1 MGLLRCLYVRSCDPG
16 WERAAEGWRS
26 EGMTDCLFCKIVAG
40 DIPSEIVH
48 ETSTTVAFKDINPAA
63 PLHVLVVPR
72 RHIDDASVV
81 TEEDGPVLADMVMA
95 AHAIADTAGLAVP
108 DRGYRLI
115 FNIGPDAMNSIPH
128 LHLHVLGGQPLKGHF
143 ALT

>member
-1 MGLLRCLYVRSCDPG
+1 MRRVTQILRYPESKEVLGV
-16 WERAAEGWRS
+16 ER
-26 EGMTDCLFCKIVAG
+26 
-40 DIPSEIVH
+40 
-48 ETSTTVAFKDINPAA
+48 
-63 PLHVLVVPR
+63 
-72 RHIDDASVV
+72 
-81 TEEDGPVLADMVMA
+81 
-95 AHAIADTAGLAVP
+95 IAAVP

>member
-1 MGLLRCLYVRSCDPG
+1 MELLGRLYVRSCDPV
-16 WERAAEGWRS
+16 WERAPEGWRS
-26 EGMTDCLFCKIVAG
+26 ERMTDCLFCKIAAG

-48 ETSTTVAFKDINPAA
+48 ETPTTVAFKDINPAA

-72 RHIDDASVV
+72 RHLDDASVV

-95 AHAIADTAGLAVP
+95 ARAVADAAGLAVP

-128 LHLHVLGGQPLKGHF
+128 LHLHVLGGKPLKGHL